1 MTAKMSSRTPVTR
14 NGLLT
19 QYTPS
24 TNRPE
29 GLALALSTHAAHIDR
44 PQKWNFICRVGG
56 HDVVTTEGGNRIC
69 LACSG
74 PTRRRDINLIRQ
86 VGGTRSS
93 DAVNS
98 ITDDSSLNPEVI
110 AASA

>member
-1 MTAKMSSRTPVTR
+1 MSSRTPVTR

-74 PTRRRDINLIRQ
+74 PTRRYMFNQ
-86 VGGTRSS
+86 KK
-93 DAVNS
+93 
-98 ITDDSSLNPEVI
+98 
-110 AASA
+110 